1 MSISQTNI
9 AMKHRRNSYLGI
21 LNQDKLI
28 ITIKISNISN
38 KYINRAQKESLY
50 QNPQSRWSTNM
61 INMSMSQVKAQGL
74 SMCNQ
79 KTSTHWSTHQTSHL
93 LHLKFKLDPL
103 NFPQWSRQLVD
114 PVFRLMRFPLDGELD
129 FILKRFYSLRK
140 WLGAATYFFFIFKRV
155 NKIRKKNLSVT
166 PYFENCGL
174 WKIGSSSGVRL
185 LIGNVW

>member
-61 INMSMSQVKAQGL
+61 INMPMSQVKTREF

-79 KTSTHWSTHQTSHL
+79 ESGTHWSTHQMPHL
-93 LHLKFKLDPL
+93 LHLKFKFDSLR
-103 NFPQWSRQLVD
+103 PQWIRHFVD
-114 PVFRLMRFPLDGELD
+114 PAFRLMHFLFDGELD
-129 FILKRFYSLRK
+129 FYLKMIL
-140 WLGAATYFFFIFKRV
+140 FI
-155 NKIRKKNLSVT
+155 IKKNDLES
-166 PYFENCGL
+166 P
-174 WKIGSSSGVRL
+174 
-185 LIGNVW
+185 LIFVLFFLKG